1 VEGPLPRG
9 GIVLVGGGVDGA
21 SDVVCAEMS
30 VAKVRKML
38 MSSRRIENDML
49 AWVATATTTA
59 IVTSE
64 TAVQVS
70 VNTAQVM
77 FKAKESRC
85 KSAET
90 AILHMWYYKGS
101 HNGNLG

>member
-1 VEGPLPRG
+1 ML
-9 GIVLVGGGVDGA
+9 LVGGGVDGA
-21 SDVVCAEMS
+21 ADGDAVCAEMS
-30 VAKVRKML
+30 VATVRKLL
-38 MSSRRIENDML
+38 MSSRGIESYIL
-49 AWVATATTTA
+49 AWAATATTTTA

-70 VNTAQVM
+70 ANTAQVM

-90 AILHMWYYKGS
+90 AIMHMEYYKDS